1 MVACGFSEC
10 LISQTYL
17 PPTIFLWP
25 HHVWNS
31 TIDTTIINTTS
42 LWSKRAES
50 RGYWSPFVLP
60 GEPRGWEQ
68 TCRASLPLS
77 HGLGTWTTVHHTHRL
92 PDLGSASLSGDVQT
106 VGNCRDLKSGFKI
119 KTPPVWSDNTETQK
133 YPGKSWESVNENCQ
147 APSASRLDLSKREKG
162 WEGWGWTFTGYL
174 LCAGWFPYT
183 ISFNR
188 HNMGK
193 RKYDFPQW
201 QVRKLRQTCPK
212 VHSW

>member
-106 VGNCRDLKSGFKI
+106 VGNCRDLKSGFRI
-119 KTPPVWSDNTETQK
+119 KTPPVWSDNTETEISWKILRVSEWKLPSTFSLQTRFIQA
-133 YPGKSWESVNENCQ
+133 GKGLGRMRMNIYWV
-147 APSASRLDLSKREKG
+147 SAMCRVISIY
-162 WEGWGWTFTGYL
+162 YL
-174 LCAGWFPYT
+174 
-183 ISFNR
+183 I
-188 HNMGK
+188 
-193 RKYDFPQW
+193 
-201 QVRKLRQTCPK
+201 
-212 VHSW
+212 